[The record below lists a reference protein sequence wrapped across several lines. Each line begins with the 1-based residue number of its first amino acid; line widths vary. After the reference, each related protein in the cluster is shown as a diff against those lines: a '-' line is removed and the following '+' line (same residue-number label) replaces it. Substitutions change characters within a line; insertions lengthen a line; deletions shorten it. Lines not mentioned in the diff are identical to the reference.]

1 MMSKNKTLKIFASV
15 SGLMILDKILGFVKQ
30 MFVASTFGATI
41 ETDIINLSQGAVSD
55 IQYILAQALITSFVS
70 IYIYS
75 QQGEN
80 NSAEKSRI
88 FVGDAIKAFAVI
100 SFALTAVLYFSSDI
114 LAKILAP
121 SYSIELISQLS
132 NYIKLYSTIIV
143 LFSIICIFRAVL
155 SANKNFIPEQ
165 LVSFNQSAITIIT
178 VVILG
183 HMWGPKVLVVSFFV
197 FTVWNAVFLGF
208 LCRKEIV
215 LRFSNPLKNPHVPKL
230 FKMILPL
237 LLGYSLIYVNQM
249 VDRMLVSG
257 LGAGVI
263 TALTYGSVL
272 SNLVTAFVS
281 TFCNII
287 FSYITTEI
295 STGRYKVASD
305 IANTS
310 AKTFTIAF
318 MPITL
323 IFVICSHDIVSIV
336 YGRGAFDASA
346 VMSAS
351 YALKGYAIMFLP
363 MVFREI
369 YTRFQYAFQDSK
381 KPMINGSIGIVSNIV
396 LSIIFCQ
403 FWGVFGVALATS
415 ISVLISA
422 VLNLLTARGKTSEL
436 NYSFMKGFSFKLVG
450 VTLIAIIASI
460 SIYNQLEMHSFF
472 KLIIISAICFGVFGI
487 CFLKDLFKG
496 LKGLCNLKK

>member
-1 MMSKNKTLKIFASV
+1 
-15 SGLMILDKILGFVKQ
+15 
-30 MFVASTFGATI
+30 
-41 ETDIINLSQGAVSD
+41 
-55 IQYILAQALITSFVS
+55 
-70 IYIYS
+70 
-75 QQGEN
+75 
-80 NSAEKSRI
+80 
-88 FVGDAIKAFAVI
+88 
-100 SFALTAVLYFSSDI
+100 
-114 LAKILAP
+114 
-121 SYSIELISQLS
+121 
-132 NYIKLYSTIIV
+132 
-143 LFSIICIFRAVL
+143 
-155 SANKNFIPEQ
+155 
-165 LVSFNQSAITIIT
+165 
-178 VVILG
+178 
-183 HMWGPKVLVVSFFV
+183 
-197 FTVWNAVFLGF
+197 
-208 LCRKEIV
+208 
-215 LRFSNPLKNPHVPKL
+215 
-230 FKMILPL
+230 
-237 LLGYSLIYVNQM
+237 
-249 VDRMLVSG
+249 
-257 LGAGVI
+257 
-263 TALTYGSVL
+263 
-272 SNLVTAFVS
+272 
-281 TFCNII
+281 
-287 FSYITTEI
+287 
-295 STGRYKVASD
+295 
-305 IANTS
+305 
-310 AKTFTIAF
+310 